1 MSERS
6 VKLVLVAKLSV
17 PSTLNILYFDDFTM
31 RQRKTLMLSVNS
43 LQQINLIKF
52 SLVMLKM
59 YWCLKASLKMN
70 NLFLSIIPIKL
81 FYA

>member
-17 PSTLNILYFDDFTM
+17 PSTLNIYFDDFTM